1 MPRDA
6 LSWKLM
12 TEWVVPTGG
21 CVDSSP
27 LVVRS
32 RGNNMA
38 YVGSHS
44 GLVLCVE
51 LRGGVIKWRTQLRGR
66 VESSPCV
73 SNCGEYIII
82 GNEYT
87 CNVHV
92 LLPSLTQFIFV
103 YLLPMPIP
111 PPSFSLSLFI
121 CPSSS
126 LQFFLLLLSLP
137 PSLSFFQVVMMVVF
151 THCVLQL
158 VVFIG
163 VSLRKVL
170 QLKNP
175 SSLLRCLTQE
185 PVLSGLD
192 HTISISTLSIF
203 T

>member
-1 MPRDA
+1 
-6 LSWKLM
+6 M
-12 TEWVVPTGG
+12 TEWVVPTSG

-27 LVVRS
+27 LIVRS
-32 RGNNMA
+32 RGNDVV

-44 GLVLCVE
+44 GLVLCAE
-51 LRGGVIKWRTQLRGR
+51 LRGGVIRWRTQLRGR

-73 SNCGEYIII
+73 SNCGEYIIF

-87 CNVHV
+87 CNIHV
-92 LLPSLTQFIFV
+92 LLPFSLI
-103 YLLPMPIP
+103 
-111 PPSFSLSLFI
+111 LSLFFFFLCLFPLPLSL
-121 CPSSS
+121 CPS
-126 LQFFLLLLSLP
+126 LFTLLLPSNSFSSFFHSLP
-137 PSLSFFQVVMMVVF
+137 PSFFQVVMMAVF

-192 HTISISTLSIF
+192 HTISISTPSIF